1 MGWVLGWF
9 EVWLGVGRVDA
20 LKVIDSASMTLMF

>member
-20 LKVIDSASMTLMF
+20 LKVIDSVLTKLML